1 MESQRIRNDGKKTKL
16 IFLGKF
22 LTVDSC
28 ALTYLVRTLES
39 IKEFARSQVDRSRFI
54 RVMKYV
60 RDSNKIK
67 DYRERLEAAM
77 NRFEVGYLAL
87 VCENLPK

>member
-1 MESQRIRNDGKKTKL
+1 MIS
-16 IFLGKF
+16 
-22 LTVDSC
+22 
-28 ALTYLVRTLES
+28 YLVRTLAS
-39 IKEFARSQVDRSRFI
+39 IEEFARSQLDRSCFI
-54 RVMKYV
+54 RVIKCV

-67 DYRERLEAAM
+67 EYREELEAAM